1 MTYTL
6 PELNYEYNALEPHID
21 AKTME
26 IHYTKHHQTYVDNLN
41 TVTAKHQVLQTKN
54 LQDLMME
61 FETLDLPEAD
71 KTMFRNNGGGHLNHT
86 LFWEIMGPEKKVDE
100 ELQAQIK
107 SAFGSVETFK
117 EELTQSAMKRFGS
130 GWAWLVANKEGKLEV
145 YSTPNQDSPY
155 LQGHTPKIGLD
166 VWEHAYY
173 LKYQNRRADY
183 IQSWWNV
190 LKVI

>member
-1 MTYTL
+1 MKYSL
-6 PELNYEYNALEPHID
+6 PPLPYAYNALEPYID
-21 AKTME
+21 AETME